1 MKKYLIS
8 MNYDSNRQPSY
19 VLTTSDYDNN
29 GSVDI
34 NVEDFFIDTKEAA
47 EQRKQELEEYAR
59 ANGDNYTTF
68 TIEEIY

>member
-19 VLTTSDYDNN
+19 VLTESDYDNN
-29 GSVDI
+29 GFVDI
-34 NVEDFFIDTKEAA
+34 NVEDFSIDTREAA

-68 TIEEIY
+68 TIEEI

>member
-29 GSVDI
+29 GFVDI
-34 NVEDFFIDTKEAA
+34 NVEDFAINTREEA
-47 EQRKQELEEYAR
+47 EKIKQELEDYAR

-68 TIEEIY
+68 TIEEI